1 MASERRFL
9 VHLPEGAFRDVSDL
23 ILSID
28 YIGDTGAAFINGE
41 MVADNF
47 YHGNPWRIGLKRYA
61 EAVQGDGIYFT
72 CNNCLLMLLTCKIY
86 LKGLGWISQKEGVC
100 QLNKIQVIPEYYAT
114 FTIGD

>member
-1 MASERRFL
+1 MASERRFQ

-47 YHGNPWRIGLKRYA
+47 IM
-61 EAVQGDGIYFT
+61 EARGG
-72 CNNCLLMLLTCKIY
+72 
-86 LKGLGWISQKEGVC
+86 
-100 QLNKIQVIPEYYAT
+100 
-114 FTIGD
+114 

>member
-1 MASERRFL
+1 MLQEDAKVRIQSTDTILKAVAFPAGRFITETSAKINKKKYYSEILFTKEGVHISPEVYMASERRFQ

-47 YHGNPWRIGLKRYA
+47 FM
-61 EAVQGDGIYFT
+61 EARGG
-72 CNNCLLMLLTCKIY
+72 
-86 LKGLGWISQKEGVC
+86 
-100 QLNKIQVIPEYYAT
+100 
-114 FTIGD
+114 

>member
-1 MASERRFL
+1 M
-9 VHLPEGAFRDVSDL
+9 SDL

-61 EAVQGDGIYFT
+61 EAVQGDGIYF
-72 CNNCLLMLLTCKIY
+72 Y
-86 LKGLGWISQKEGVC
+86 LQQLFANATYLQDLPEGLRLDFSKGGLC